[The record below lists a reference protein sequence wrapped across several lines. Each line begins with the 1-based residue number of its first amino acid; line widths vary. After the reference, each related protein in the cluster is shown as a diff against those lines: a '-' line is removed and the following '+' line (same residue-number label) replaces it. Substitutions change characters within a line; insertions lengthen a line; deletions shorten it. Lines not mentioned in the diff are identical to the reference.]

1 VTIDSALLGL
11 IAPLLPEIEQR
22 TGANAA
28 ELGLALAA
36 DAIPIVLLALPIGRS
51 VDRVG
56 GRPLLIGGILLIAA
70 GSAVIAVTSSLEVLV
85 AGRVLQGVGS
95 AMSWISALTIV
106 SDLAPPDKRGE
117 SLGIAFAMIGVG
129 SIAGPTLGGVA
140 ADLISYAA
148 PFLIVCALS
157 LAVAVAGVVVLPR
170 ERRAEPSET
179 PALRAIARSAGSR
192 KGAIA
197 TSITLGAALV
207 LGMLELVVPLDL
219 DARLGLSAAA
229 IGVLFGGSIAVDSA
243 IAPFGGRWGD
253 RSGRRRPAVIGLATL
268 GASCVALAALGSVV
282 GAAVGMAL
290 FGAGLSLA
298 FTAAVPWL
306 DEAFGELERGLGYGV
321 LNLLYAAGYAL
332 GPVLGGVLLSFGSAD
347 LAYLLTAAA
356 LGVGTVVVLL
366 ASASITT
373 APSS

>member
-1 VTIDSALLGL
+1 MTIDSALLGL

-22 TGANAA
+22 TDATAA
-28 ELGLALAA
+28 ELGIALAA
-36 DAIPIVLLALPIGRS
+36 DAIPIVLLALPIGRA

-56 GRPLLIGGILLIAA
+56 SRWLLIGGILLIAA

-85 AGRVLQGVGS
+85 AGRVLQGIGS
-95 AMSWISALTIV
+95 SMSWISALTIV

-117 SLGIAFAMIGVG
+117 SIGVAFAAIGVG

-140 ADLISYAA
+140 ADVISYAA

-157 LAVAVAGVVVLPR
+157 VAVAAVGFVVLPR

-197 TSITLGAALV
+197 TSMTLGAALV
-207 LGMLELVVPLDL
+207 LGTLELVVPLDL

-243 IAPFGGRWGD
+243 IAPIGGRWGD
-253 RSGRRRPAVIGLATL
+253 RRGRRWPAVLGFATL
-268 GASCVALAALGSVV
+268 GASALALAALGGVG
-282 GAAVGMAL
+282 GAAAGMAL

-298 FTAAVPWL
+298 FAAAVPWL

-321 LNLLYAAGYAL
+321 LNLLYASGYAL
-332 GPVLGGVLLSFGSAD
+332 GPVVGGVLLSVGSAD
-347 LAYLLTAAA
+347 LAYYLTAAA
-356 LGVGTVVVLL
+356 LAAGTVALL
-366 ASASITT
+366 RATASMTT